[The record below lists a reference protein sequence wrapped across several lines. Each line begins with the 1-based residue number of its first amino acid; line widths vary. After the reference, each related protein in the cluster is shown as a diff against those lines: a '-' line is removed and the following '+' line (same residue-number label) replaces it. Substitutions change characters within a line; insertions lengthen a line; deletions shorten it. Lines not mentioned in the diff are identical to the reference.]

1 MNLCTLE
8 VDPVVR
14 LRDEAGK
21 LLVRRAIERNDWI
34 AETICDIAAGDRAD
48 WSTLDW
54 AKVLQGLKQTELRVA
69 DWLDLNT

>member
-1 MNLCTLE
+1 MNICTLE
-8 VDPVVR
+8 VDPVIR

-34 AETICDIAAGDRAD
+34 AETICDIAAGNRTD
-48 WSTLDW
+48 WSVVEWDE
-54 AKVLQGLKQTELRVA
+54 VLQGLRQTELRVA